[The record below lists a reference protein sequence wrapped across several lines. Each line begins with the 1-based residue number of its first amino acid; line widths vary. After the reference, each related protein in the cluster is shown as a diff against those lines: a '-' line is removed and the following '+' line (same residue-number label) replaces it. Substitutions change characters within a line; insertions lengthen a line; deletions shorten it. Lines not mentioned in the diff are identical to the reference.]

1 MNTKQTKKEYD
12 INYRINN
19 RDKIR
24 ERRSQKITCGCGA
37 VIRKGNLLRHL
48 DTGKHFR
55 WVQNNLE

>member
-24 ERRSQKITCGCGA
+24 ERRSQKTTCYCGS
-37 VIRKGNLLRHL
+37 VINKDNLLRHL

>member
-24 ERRSQKITCGCGA
+24 ERRTQKMTCDCGV
-37 VIRKGNLLRHL
+37 VICKGNILRHKL
-48 DTGKHFR
+48 TSKHFL
-55 WVQNNLE
+55 WEQNNLE